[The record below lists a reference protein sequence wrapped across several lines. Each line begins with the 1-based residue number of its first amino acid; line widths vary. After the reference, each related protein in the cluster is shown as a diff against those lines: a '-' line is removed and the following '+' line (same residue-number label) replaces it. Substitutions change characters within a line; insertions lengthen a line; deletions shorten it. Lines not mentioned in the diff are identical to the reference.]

1 MGSFYTYK
9 CQWPSCN
16 VKAEAL
22 DELLGHIETVHIPKE
37 RPLYDETDRR
47 FVVTKIY
54 FISLI

>member
-54 FISLI
+54 FIL